1 MDMGDALVAKV
12 GAWLWALLPAAI
24 GSGISLMFAKKDEPA
39 SKIAACFVFIAGV
52 SVAHFFGH
60 GTVDYFKIDHDS
72 YAATCIVITWG
83 LFGLAIISEISNR
96 LPGVIRSIF
105 DQVPEI
111 FRAAWKR
118 ILGEK

>member
-1 MDMGDALVAKV
+1 MGDALVAKV

-24 GSGISLMFAKKDEPA
+24 GSGISLLFKKKEEAPA
-39 SKIAACFVFIAGV
+39 SKLMAFIVFIAGV

-60 GTVDYFKIDHDS
+60 GTVDYFHINHDS

-96 LPGVIRSIF
+96 LPGALKAIF
-105 DQVPEI
+105 DQIPETLKVLRKK
-111 FRAAWKR
+111 F
-118 ILGEK
+118 LGE